1 MGLLQAVISPENMQL
16 AWDSVQENK
25 GAPGV
30 DRISISRW
38 ARSWEANLARL
49 SEQIETNTY
58 VPNRPKRIQVH
69 KANGKIREISILTV
83 TDRVAQ
89 RAFLN
94 VVEPIFENIFLG
106 CSHAYRK
113 NRSTSTAI
121 QQLIAN
127 REQGYQFVL
136 DADVKACFDN
146 IDHEILLK
154 RFSRKI
160 CDPDIIS
167 LLTLWLKAGRK
178 FRKRAIGLP
187 QGGVISPLLCN
198 IYFHSLDAKMLC
210 SRRKYIRYAD
220 DFIAMAQ
227 TYEEIL
233 LTTAEVEEWLGLF
246 NLRFNQDKTAITT
259 FDDGFVFLGAYFY
272 RDQFTYT
279 YRNKDISIKGKQLRN
294 LYRYP
299 PAFY

>member
-1 MGLLQAVISPENMQL
+1 MGLLKSVISPDNMQL

-30 DRISISRW
+30 DHISVSRW

-49 SEQIETNTY
+49 SEQIEKKTY
-58 VPNRPKRIQVH
+58 LPNKPKRIQVN
-69 KANGKIREISILTV
+69 KSNGKIREISILTV

-94 VVEPIFENIFLG
+94 IIEPFFENIFLG

-127 REQGYQFVL
+127 REQGYKFVL
-136 DADVKACFDN
+136 DADIKACFDN
-146 IDHEILLK
+146 IDHEILLE

-160 CDPDIIS
+160 SDPDIIS

-178 FRKRAIGLP
+178 FRKQAVGLP

-198 IYFHSLDAKMLC
+198 IYLHSLDAKMLC

-227 TYEEIL
+227 TYEEAL
-233 LTTAEVEEWLGLF
+233 LINDEVEEWLHVFKLKF
-246 NLRFNQDKTAITT
+246 NPEKTSITS
-259 FDDGFVFLGAYFY
+259 FDEGFVFLGAYFL
-272 RDQFTYT
+272 RDQFAYT
-279 YRNKDISIKGKQLRN
+279 YRNKNISIKGKKLRN
-294 LYRYP
+294 LYRFP
-299 PAFY
+299 PAYY